1 MSRSLIITLVGL
13 EILEADL
20 EILEADPETLEVV
33 QAVVLIITLI
43 DTTLIDII
51 TMTLLCRP
59 RRRT

>member
-13 EILEADL
+13 ET
-20 EILEADPETLEVV
+20 LEADPETLEVV

-51 TMTLLCRP
+51 TMTLLCRQ